1 MRTGV
6 DSLREQLRRWVLLI
20 GVAQVLFGCLVGFI
34 PPTAVPWFRGIVMAH
49 IEFTANG
56 ILLIGIGRVK
66 TKAAIHACVAATHIL
81 GAWFLIPRLGLMAI
95 PVAGT
100 AGYLI
105 DAALSLP
112 IALRHLRRQDLP
124 SVSTAGLS

>member
-1 MRTGV
+1 ACGL
-6 DSLREQLRRWVLLI
+6 SLVICGPAAIRLWTHGRVAVTVSLLC
-20 GVAQVLFGCLVGFI
+20 A
-34 PPTAVPWFRGIVMAH
+34 MAIH
-49 IEFTANG
+49 FTVNVWTTTNG

-66 TKAAIHACVAATHIL
+66 TKAAIHAFVAATHIL
-81 GAWFLIPRLGLMAI
+81 GAWFLLPRLGLMAV

-112 IALRHLRRQDLP
+112 IALRHLRTQSQRTQ
-124 SVSTAGLS
+124 SQTS